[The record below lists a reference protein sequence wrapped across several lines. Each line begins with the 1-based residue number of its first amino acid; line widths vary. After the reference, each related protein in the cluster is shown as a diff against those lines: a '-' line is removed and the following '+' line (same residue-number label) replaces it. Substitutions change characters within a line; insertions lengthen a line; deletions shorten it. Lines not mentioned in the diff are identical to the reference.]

1 MTIRFWSAL
10 LTVAVAVPAA
20 AWAQNQEVIKAQPT
34 RYEAPE
40 CVKPGHFKVSSAA
53 SRVQSALNSPENS
66 ERLLR
71 EGHDVLIDAIA
82 HNDQGMNPAA
92 WYWLTRIYLYQG
104 NVAGADSALSKTLQL
119 QPACR
124 KELDPIL
131 YNTYLALLRPA
142 AQYMQ
147 ANQPDSAMALLEHA
161 ITFYN
166 DGPHAYRFLGV
177 LFFNRRQYD
186 SAATYFETAMTKMKM
201 PRDSSMRTETAFSLA
216 ASYQNTEQFAKA
228 IPEWRKYL
236 GWRPDDTDA
245 RKALAQAFRAA
256 GMPDS
261 AQAVEAEL
269 LASAGAAGDLSPDE
283 MLNLGVNAFNDD
295 NYKDAVHAFQGVL
308 EKNPY
313 YRRALYNLANT
324 YLKMGQADSLIAVSQ
339 RLLAIDPLNEN
350 NIRLLAQ
357 GYQSTKNNEQTVRLV
372 TILLGL
378 PVNVEVTE
386 FQAGEGSARLAGTA
400 TGREAQ
406 DASGKRIAAGPIT
419 LVFEFI
425 DRNGNAVGQPQ
436 EVPLGTLATGEVK
449 PFTLEGQGAGIVGWR
464 YKKK

>member
-1 MTIRFWSAL
+1 
-10 LTVAVAVPAA
+10 
-20 AWAQNQEVIKAQPT
+20 
-34 RYEAPE
+34 
-40 CVKPGHFKVSSAA
+40 
-53 SRVQSALNSPENS
+53 
-66 ERLLR
+66 
-71 EGHDVLIDAIA
+71 
-82 HNDQGMNPAA
+82 
-92 WYWLTRIYLYQG
+92 
-104 NVAGADSALSKTLQL
+104 
-119 QPACR
+119 
-124 KELDPIL
+124 
-131 YNTYLALLRPA
+131 
-142 AQYMQ
+142 
-147 ANQPDSAMALLEHA
+147 
-161 ITFYN
+161 
-166 DGPHAYRFLGV
+166 
-177 LFFNRRQYD
+177 
-186 SAATYFETAMTKMKM
+186 
-201 PRDSSMRTETAFSLA
+201 
-216 ASYQNTEQFAKA
+216 
-228 IPEWRKYL
+228 
-236 GWRPDDTDA
+236 
-245 RKALAQAFRAA
+245 
-256 GMPDS
+256 
-261 AQAVEAEL
+261 